1 MLLGWLAPFISPGL
15 NATGPTVAWH
25 LGVSLR
31 RAWGIQTRREISRT
45 LHRLREVLTT
55 QVSRASDAKASVS
68 IKARDAVLVSQLV
81 WQRLD

>member
-1 MLLGWLAPFISPGL
+1 MVCLSGGMTLTIHIGEVAQLVPMPRSSSLAEGAMLL
-15 NATGPTVAWH
+15 
-25 LGVSLR
+25 
-31 RAWGIQTRREISRT
+31 QT
-45 LHRLREVLTT
+45 LHRLREMLAT